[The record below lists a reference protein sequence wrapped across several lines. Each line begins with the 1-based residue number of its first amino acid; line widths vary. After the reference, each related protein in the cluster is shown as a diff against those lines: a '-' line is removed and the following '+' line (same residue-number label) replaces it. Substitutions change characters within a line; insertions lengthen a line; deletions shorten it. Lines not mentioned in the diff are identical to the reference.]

1 MKIKSADFTI
11 GAHRARDFV
20 RDDRPQ
26 IVFSG
31 RSNVGKSS
39 LINKMLRRNGLART
53 SSTPGRTRA
62 VNYFLI
68 NERFYFVDLPGFGYA
83 KASKKEREAWARLI
97 DGYLQSS
104 GDRILVVLLV
114 DAKIEGSPLD
124 AQAIEYFESLDLPL
138 VVAATK
144 IDRISRNKRA
154 RCLSGIA
161 KNLGLSDRV
170 AVVPVSAHT
179 GEGLDDLWKTFEL
192 N

>member
-1 MKIKSADFTI
+1 MKIKSAEFVI

-83 KASKKEREAWARLI
+83 KAAKKEREAWARLI
-97 DGYLQSS
+97 DSYLQSS
-104 GDRILVVLLV
+104 ADRILVVLLV

-124 AQAIEYFESLDLPL
+124 AQAVEYFDSLDLPL

-144 IDRISRNKRA
+144 IDRISRNKRV
-154 RCLSGIA
+154 RCLNGIA
-161 KNLGLSDRV
+161 KTLGLTDGVS
-170 AVVPVSAHT
+170 VVPVSAHT

>member
-1 MKIKSADFTI
+1 MKIKSAEFLL
-11 GAHRARDFV
+11 GAHRPSDFV

-26 IVFSG
+26 IVFAG

-83 KASKKEREAWARLI
+83 KAAKKEREAWARLI
-97 DGYLQSS
+97 DSYLEASE
-104 GDRILVVLLV
+104 DRILMVLLV

-124 AQAIEYFESLDLPL
+124 AQAVEYFDSLGLPL

-161 KNLGLSDRV
+161 RTLGLTNGV
-170 AVVPVSAHT
+170 PVVPVSAQT
-179 GEGLDDLWKTFEL
+179 GEGLDSLWKTFEL
-192 N
+192 D